1 MAGNR
6 GFRWVN
12 SDFGH
17 TSPPVQNLAMKCST
31 TFYNGQAVKLS
42 AAAGIC
48 SVGLPTAADTALY
61 GYIVGDH
68 TTTASEK
75 TTRAQIVPF
84 IPGHNYEVVGASSTM
99 TGVALYYLNLRASL
113 QTQTGLVNH
122 RLNTAATFLFKIV
135 GYKETVNT
143 AFNSTATGAGRK
155 WIVQILSTACQYSQ
169 TTEA

>member
-1 MAGNR
+1 MS
-6 GFRWVN
+6 

-17 TSPPVQNLAMKCST
+17 MAPPTVELAMKCST
-31 TFYNGQAVKLS
+31 TFYHGQAVKLA

-75 TTRAQIVPF
+75 NTRAQIVPF
-84 IPGHNYEVVGASSTM
+84 IPGHNYEAVGAITTM
-99 TGVALYYLNLRASL
+99 TGVARYYLNLRCCL
-113 QTQTGLVNH
+113 HTETGLTFH
-122 RLNTAATFLFKIV
+122 RLNTAATYIFKIV
-135 GYKETVNT
+135 KTPETVNT
-143 AFNSTATGAGRK
+143 AWNSDATGAGRK